1 MISDE
6 ELGEIKHTPK
16 NRTSQRKQDVAELE
30 DEVLDDDYDDDDD
43 DYEDEYRRRR
53 EEKKSRNKKK
63 HKAPN
68 SALTIL
74 SLVAGGSDPCNRNF
88 LYRQGGRYHRW

>member
-1 MISDE
+1 MKLSSVDNEAKTVVISDE

-53 EEKKSRNKKK
+53 EEKNPEIKRNIK
-63 HKAPN
+63 HR
-68 SALTIL
+68 T
-74 SLVAGGSDPCNRNF
+74 V
-88 LYRQGGRYHRW
+88 H